1 MFQTFC
7 PLHGRNGLRSVAA
20 AGIDALAQKEFKPL
34 DQRQHQQPLHMA
46 WLARGK
52 GHHWWLHW
60 SYELT
65 SVDYR
70 IYIRVQ
76 KIDGKMESYWN
87 ALLKVISAVLFFKAH
102 IHHTGQVILSFIGT
116 CTEAKTWSP
125 SWVRHSFRHSASNC
139 QAFEAQVNLFR
150 SHQNLA
156 DFLAGCSSSWIMVS
170 SVWPIPISKTTSESE
185 ISPDRLSIQVSRLR
199 IGKISVVT
207 APKSNSE
214 EGMDITPSS
223 VPLPMNPA
231 RGCVSIPRHLTT
243 LFFVQVLEKLGGQM
257 SDHWISG
264 KAD

>member
-20 AGIDALAQKEFKPL
+20 AGIDALARKEFKPL

-87 ALLKVISAVLFFKAH
+87 ALLKVISAVLFLRLIYTTRDKSFCHLLEPVQKLKP
-102 IHHTGQVILSFIGT
+102 GPPLGCVILFAT
-116 CTEAKTWSP
+116 
-125 SWVRHSFRHSASNC
+125 
-139 QAFEAQVNLFR
+139 Q
-150 SHQNLA
+150 
-156 DFLAGCSSSWIMVS
+156 
-170 SVWPIPISKTTSESE
+170 
-185 ISPDRLSIQVSRLR
+185 LR
-199 IGKISVVT
+199 TVKLL
-207 APKSNSE
+207 K
-214 EGMDITPSS
+214 
-223 VPLPMNPA
+223 
-231 RGCVSIPRHLTT
+231 PR
-243 LFFVQVLEKLGGQM
+243 
-257 SDHWISG
+257 WISFVLIKIWLIFWLDVHPAESWYHRFDLSQSQKLQVKVRSPLTG
-264 KAD
+264 SQFRCHAWE